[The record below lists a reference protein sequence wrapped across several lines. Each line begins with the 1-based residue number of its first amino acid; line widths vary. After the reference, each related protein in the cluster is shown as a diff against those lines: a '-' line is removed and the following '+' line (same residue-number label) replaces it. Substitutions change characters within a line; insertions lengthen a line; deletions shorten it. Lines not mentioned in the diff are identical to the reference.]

1 MQYIN
6 GDLIHLSRQGQFDII
21 IHGCNCFNNFGK
33 GLARQ
38 IREVYPKAYEADL
51 NTRKGDA
58 NKLGTYTYAWY
69 PGLMIVNAYTQY
81 RYGRGGVYADYDAI
95 ERVFLQLAEDID
107 ITSRIGIPKI
117 GAGLA
122 GGDWSRIET
131 IINKCL
137 DSFNITCVV
146 YHGP

>member
-6 GDLIHLSRQGQFDII
+6 GDLIHLSQQGQFDII

-58 NKLGTYTYAWY
+58 NKLGSYTYAWY

-95 ERVFLQLAEDID
+95 ERVFLQLAEDIH